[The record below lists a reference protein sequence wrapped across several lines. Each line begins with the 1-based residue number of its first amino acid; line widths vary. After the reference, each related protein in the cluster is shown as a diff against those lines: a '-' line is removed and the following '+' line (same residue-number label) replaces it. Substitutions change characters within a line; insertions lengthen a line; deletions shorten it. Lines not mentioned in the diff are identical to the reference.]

1 MGAERF
7 TSVDGLSLH
16 WLDHAGG
23 EPAIVLLHGLTANAR
38 IFDGLVAA
46 GLSPRFRTIVPDLR
60 GRGLS
65 SQPATGYS
73 LADHAADILGLC
85 DALGLSRA
93 VFAGHSFGGLLAIW
107 IAVKHPE
114 RVHKLVVLDI
124 AGPSI
129 QTPEVYRLIQPS
141 LERLG
146 KTYPSWQDFLDAMR
160 AAPSFHEWWDPAIEP
175 YYRADVEDLPDG
187 RVRVRTR
194 PETITEVVTRGR
206 GEDWERLLADVHAPT
221 LLVTSHGS
229 YGGPGTSA
237 IVPREAARATAEA
250 IPGCRWVEV
259 PGNHVTMLFGK
270 GAEQT
275 AAAIAEFVSGG

>member
-1 MGAERF
+1 MAAERS
-7 TSVDGLSLH
+7 TPVNGISLH

-23 EPAIVLLHGLTANAR
+23 EPPVVLLHGLTANAR

-46 GLSPRFRTIVPDLR
+46 GLAPRFRTIVPDLR

-73 LADHAADILGLC
+73 MADHGADILGLC
-85 DALGLSRA
+85 DSLGLSRA
-93 VFAGHSFGGLLAIW
+93 VFAGHSYGGLLAIW

-114 RVHKLVVLDI
+114 RVEKLVVLDV

-129 QTPEVYRLIQPS
+129 QTPEVYRLIAPS

-146 KTYPSWQDFLDAMR
+146 KTYPSWDEFLATMR
-160 AAPSFHEWWDPAIEP
+160 AAPSFHEWWDPAIEA

-187 RVRVRTR
+187 KVRVRIR
-194 PETITEVVTRGR
+194 PETIAEVAARGR
-206 GEDWERLLADVHAPT
+206 EVNWDGLLAGLRVPT
-221 LLVTSHGS
+221 LLVTSHGP

-237 IVPREAARATAEA
+237 IVPREAAQATAET

-259 PGNHVTMLFGK
+259 PGNHVSMLFGR
-270 GAEQT
+270 GARET
-275 AAAIAEFVSGG
+275 AEAIAEFVSGR